1 MRRPV
6 GVTELGERERVTS
19 LRDFVGGSARRFFF
33 MGILAYTLLTY
44 AIMAVIAYLVMGLVV
59 LTNRILTRQEQRK
72 AEKGA

>member
-19 LRDFVGGSARRFFF
+19 LRDFVGGSARRFF

>member
-1 MRRPV
+1 MERP
-6 GVTELGERERVTS
+6 GRGFRPGDEES
-19 LRDFVGGSARRFFF
+19 D